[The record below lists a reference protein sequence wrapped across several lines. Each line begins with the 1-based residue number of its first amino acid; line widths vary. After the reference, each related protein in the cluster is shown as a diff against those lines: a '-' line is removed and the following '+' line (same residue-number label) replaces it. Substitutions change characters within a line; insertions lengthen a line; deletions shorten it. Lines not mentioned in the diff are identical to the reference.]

1 MIPGP
6 SEFRRPPLPRE
17 ADADRGT
24 HDVTPRE
31 LAMQTRLNS
40 SLVFIADLGCAFIT
54 VVLLAMT
61 LTAAEVYL
69 TNGHM
74 LAEAE
79 LAR

>member
-1 MIPGP
+1 
-6 SEFRRPPLPRE
+6 
-17 ADADRGT
+17 
-24 HDVTPRE
+24 
-31 LAMQTRLNS
+31 MQTRLNS
-40 SLVFIADLGCAFIT
+40 SLVFVAELGCAFIT

-69 TNGHM
+69 TNGHL